1 MPTHQISASFLFYS
15 GIELWPEKSL
25 ILGYY
30 TSILMN
36 FIEIRVAQG
45 ILGTENFKIT

>member
-1 MPTHQISASFLFYS
+1 MPTHQISASLLFYS
-15 GIELWPEKSL
+15 GIEVWLEKLL

-30 TSILMN
+30 TSIPTN

-45 ILGTENFKIT
+45 I